1 MRKLVAFLAAAGMA
15 LTPVAA
21 AAQDASALSIA
32 RAGGSLGSGASFFQD
47 ADDDGGGSTAVIL
60 GVVLLV
66 LIGAAAIS
74 GRPCAAGARG
84 IERPAA

>member
-47 ADDDGGGSTAVIL
+47 ADDDDDGGGSTAVIL

-74 GRPCAAGARG
+74 GNGSSPDNT
-84 IERPAA
+84 PSSP